1 MTEKTVSPAVTAD
14 QPEAVTRYFSF
25 GGDHF
30 DPRTGESL
38 WKKYVTVIAPDSE
51 ACRTAMF
58 AKYGRAWS
66 MEYIPGWPGHDERI
80 ARWTEHERID
90 TTNPPAGEAPVSAVE
105 HYEKHVV
112 IGEGKGDCGVKCAC
126 GFGYVGL
133 DSVAEASDLLAVHI
147 AASQKPA
154 DAT

>member
-1 MTEKTVSPAVTAD
+1 MTDQNLTPAETAD
-14 QPEAVTRYFSF
+14 QPEAAVTEAVTRYFSF

-30 DPRTGESL
+30 DPQTGESL

-90 TTNPPAGEAPVSAVE
+90 ATGDDAPEPACA
-105 HYEKHVV
+105 
-112 IGEGKGDCGVKCAC
+112 DCGGNVRVLD
-126 GFGYVGL
+126 GELRHVGHHGKP
-133 DSVAEASDLLAVHI
+133 LLVESH
-147 AASQKPA
+147 
-154 DAT
+154 DAWIGA